1 METLGHFIDGARIA
15 GGSASAPVTDPSI
28 GKITKQVALGSV
40 ADVDKAVTAAARA
53 FPAWA
58 ATPPPR
64 RAAVMFRFKA
74 LIEQHAD
81 ELARLITS
89 EHGKVLSD
97 ARGSLQRG
105 LEVVEFAC
113 GIPHLLKG
121 EFSENV
127 GTGIDA
133 YSLRQPLG
141 VCAGITPFNFPAM
154 VPLWMFPVAVACGNS
169 FILKP
174 SEKVPL
180 SAVRLGELLLEAGA
194 PEGVFNIVHGD
205 KECVDALLA
214 HPQVAAV
221 SFVGSTAVAKYVY
234 ETGTRHGKRVQA
246 A

>member
-1 METLGHFIDGARIA
+1 METLGSLGHFIGGARAA
-15 GGSASAPVTDPSI
+15 GGSTFAPITDPST
-28 GKITKQVALGSV
+28 GKIGKQVALGSA

-58 ATPPPR
+58 ATPAPR

-89 EHGKVLSD
+89 EHGKVLTD

-105 LEVVEFAC
+105 LEVVDFAC

-133 YSLRQPLG
+133 YSLR
-141 VCAGITPFNFPAM
+141 
-154 VPLWMFPVAVACGNS
+154 
-169 FILKP
+169 
-174 SEKVPL
+174 
-180 SAVRLGELLLEAGA
+180 
-194 PEGVFNIVHGD
+194 
-205 KECVDALLA
+205 
-214 HPQVAAV
+214 
-221 SFVGSTAVAKYVY
+221 
-234 ETGTRHGKRVQA
+234 
-246 A
+246 